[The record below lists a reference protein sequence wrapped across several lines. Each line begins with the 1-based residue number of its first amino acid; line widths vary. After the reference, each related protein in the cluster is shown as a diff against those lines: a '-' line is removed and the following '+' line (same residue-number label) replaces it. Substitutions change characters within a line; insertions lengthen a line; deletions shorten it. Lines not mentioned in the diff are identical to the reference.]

1 MLKNT
6 LNIDEMETALGF
18 LGCTSPQ
25 DLDASFVNAGSRLT

>member
-25 DLDASFVNAGSRLT
+25 DLTRVSSMQDLD